1 MNFKRITAI
10 FLCVALG
17 VLCCACGS
25 SSGSADKDA
34 AATSSIASSTQT
46 ESEVNSQGSGDEVS
60 SESTAS
66 TEPNADATLTLK
78 LSKGDVTKFKSDRP
92 YDASKESISLI
103 LVVGQSNFT
112 TSVGFASE
120 LGGVIDGKISA
131 YSEEPVVPAE
141 GTCYSSGY
149 RTAITSLSAD
159 RDMSNLCDASRG
171 TSTMGGVTPS
181 FGIKWNDLTGTKVVF
196 VQAAVGAVGV
206 HEWTPNPDD
215 YLCECNENARLYA
228 RTVEIFK
235 TSYEALSKDYNIA
248 YTGYIWNQGE
258 HEEVYG
264 KPDCVSTVNSD
275 NSYYSAYESMHQ
287 GFMAELDL
295 DFGGISVVRADKA
308 GGTAEGSM
316 SLTIARSAQYKLC
329 NDIDNLFMIS
339 AMSETCAASAPLDM
353 DKTNTIH
360 YSQTTFNKM
369 GAECANNLYKYLGLS
384 SEPAKFSGV
393 GLYSSAGLKI
403 ADFDKDGKPVSESVI
418 AKGYLSDHLLTKLNT
433 LGTGYTFKGYTL
445 TAADGTDLSQF
456 VDEFGAIDWTG
467 ITQQNTIKSVY
478 IKCVIE

>member
-1 MNFKRITAI
+1 MNFKRIAAI
-10 FLCVALG
+10 
-17 VLCCACGS
+17 VLVLIMGTICCACGS
-25 SSGSADKDA
+25 TKEKDPADKPD
-34 AATSSIASSTQT
+34 TSSSNT
-46 ESEVNSQGSGDEVS
+46 V
-60 SESTAS
+60 SESNASEGTAS
-66 TEPNADATLTLK
+66 EESADATLTIK
-78 LSKGDVTKFKSDRP
+78 ISKGDVVKFKSDRP

-120 LGGVIDGKISA
+120 LGGVIDGKISE

-149 RTAITSLSAD
+149 RTAITSLSSD
-159 RDMSNLCDASRG
+159 RDMYNLCDASRG
-171 TSTMGGVTPS
+171 KSTMGGVTPS
-181 FGIKWNDLTGTKVVF
+181 FGIKWNDLTNTKVVF
-196 VQAAVGAVGV
+196 VQAAVGSVGV

-215 YLCECNENARLYA
+215 YLCECNENERLYA
-228 RTVEIFK
+228 KAVEIFK

-264 KPDCVSTVNSD
+264 KPDCASTVNSD
-275 NSYYSAYESMHQ
+275 EAYYLAYESMHR
-287 GFMAELDL
+287 GFMEELDL

-308 GGTAEGSM
+308 GDTAQGSM

-339 AMSETCAASAPLDM
+339 TMSETCAASAQLDM

-360 YSQTTFNKM
+360 YSQATFNKM
-369 GAECANNLYKYLGLS
+369 GADCASNLHKYLGLS
-384 SEPAKFSGV
+384 SEPAAFSGV
-393 GLYSSAGLKI
+393 SLYSSAGLKI
-403 ADFDKDGKPVSESVI
+403 AEFDKDGKAVGETIV

-433 LGTGYTFKGYTL
+433 LGTDDSFKGYTF

-456 VDEFGAIDWTG
+456 IDQYGAIDWTS
-467 ITQQNTIKSVY
+467 ITQQKVVKSVK
-478 IKCVIE
+478 IKCIIE

>member
-1 MNFKRITAI
+1 MNFKRILAI
-10 FLCVALG
+10 TLVLVMG
-17 VLCCACGS
+17 VLVCACGGS
-25 SSGSADKDA
+25 SEKSPADKPD
-34 AATSSIASSTQT
+34 SST
-46 ESEVNSQGSGDEVS
+46 S
-60 SESTAS
+60 STAS
-66 TEPNADATLTLK
+66 ESNVSNDTASEESVDATLTIK
-78 LSKGDVTKFKSDRP
+78 ISKGDVAKFKSDRP

-131 YSEEPVVPAE
+131 YSEEPMVPAE

-149 RTAITSLSAD
+149 RTAITSLSSD
-159 RDMSNLCDASRG
+159 RDMSKLCDASKG
-171 TSTMGGVTPS
+171 KNTMGGVTPS
-181 FGIKWNDLTGTKVVF
+181 FGIKWNDLTNTKVVF

-215 YLCECNENARLYA
+215 YLCECNENARLYQKA
-228 RTVEIFK
+228 VEIFK

-264 KPDCVSTVNSD
+264 KPDCASTVNSD
-275 NSYYSAYESMHQ
+275 EGYYLAYESMHN

-308 GGTAEGSM
+308 GGSAQGSM
-316 SLTIARSAQYKLC
+316 SLTIARNAQYRLC
-329 NDIDNLFMIS
+329 NDIDNLFMVS
-339 AMSETCAASAPLDM
+339 TMSETCAASAPLDM

-360 YSQTTFNKM
+360 YSQATFNKM
-369 GAECANNLYKYLGLS
+369 GADCASNLHKYLGLS
-384 SEPAKFSGV
+384 SEPASFSGV
-393 GLYSSAGLKI
+393 SVYSSSGIKVAE
-403 ADFDKDGKPVSESVI
+403 FDKDGNAVGEAVV

-433 LGTGYTFKGYTL
+433 LGTGDSFKGYTF

-456 VDEFGAIDWTG
+456 IDQYGAIDWVS
-467 ITQQNTIKSVY
+467 IAQQKAIKSVK